1 MMKVFMKVDKI
12 ILRVVVVSVVV
23 VVVVMIEYHY
33 NINGNSS
40 SNSHSSNSCSKS
52 IQDQSGWSYIFISTK
67 LLKIKLFE
75 LFDYLM

>member
-1 MMKVFMKVDKI
+1 MKVFMKVDKI

-40 SNSHSSNSCSKS
+40 SNSHSSNSHSSDRGKLKDAYEC
-52 IQDQSGWSYIFISTK
+52 STK
-67 LLKIKLFE
+67 RYFEKLE
-75 LFDYLM
+75 GKK